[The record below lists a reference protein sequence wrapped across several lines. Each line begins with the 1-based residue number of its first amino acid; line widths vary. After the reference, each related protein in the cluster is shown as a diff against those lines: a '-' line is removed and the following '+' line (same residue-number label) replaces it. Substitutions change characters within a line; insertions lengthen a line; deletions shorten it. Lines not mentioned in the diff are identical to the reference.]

1 MKMEIVNET
10 ELKKEVE
17 ESIKPQEEQVNALT
31 KQADANVT
39 EIFNLNLDELE
50 EKRKIL
56 KSIEE
61 FGMENMKASAHKNN
75 LLKVT
80 VGKLSKNGED
90 GGEIANSLAD
100 LHQEIKDLDP
110 SPLDFTKEGPLGKI
124 FNPIRR
130 YFNRYERADQVIDGI
145 LKSLEKGKT
154 TLIND
159 NTTLEIEED
168 GLRELSK
175 KLSAEIELGALM
187 DAKVC
192 ESIEKAKTEGVE
204 EDKLKFVNEEILFP
218 IRQRV
223 MDMQQ
228 MVVVNNQGVI
238 AMEVIRRNNKE
249 LIRGIERAKSVTVSA
264 LNTAVMV
271 ASALYN
277 QKIVLN
283 KIEALNDTTNNLIT
297 ATSGMLKEQGATIQ
311 KRSME
316 STLSPEVLK
325 QSFQEALSA
334 LNDIATFKEE
344 ALPKMAETVKQFKEL
359 ADMGE
364 KEIEKLERSKSE

>member
-1 MKMEIVNET
+1 MKMEIVNE
-10 ELKKEVE
+10 EALKKEVE
-17 ESIKPQEEQVNALT
+17 EAIKPQEKQVEALT
-31 KQADANVT
+31 QQAAINVD
-39 EIFNLNLDELE
+39 EIFQLDLNELE
-50 EKRKIL
+50 KKKMIL
-56 KSIEE
+56 KNIDE
-61 FGMENMKASAHKNN
+61 FGMENMRASARKNN

-80 VGKLSKNGED
+80 VGTLSKNGEE
-90 GGEIANSLAD
+90 GGEVANSLAD
-100 LHQEIKDLDP
+100 LHREIKDLDP
-110 SPLDFTKEGPLGKI
+110 SALDFTKEGVFGKI

-130 YFNRYERADQVIDGI
+130 YFSRYERADQVIDQI
-145 LKSLEKGKT
+145 LKSLEKGKN
-154 TLIND
+154 TLMND
-159 NTTLEIEED
+159 NTTLEIEEEN
-168 GLRELSK
+168 LRELSK

-187 DAKVC
+187 DAKVV
-192 ESIEKAKTEGVE
+192 EAIEKAKTEGIE
-204 EDKLKFVNEEILFP
+204 EEKLKFVNEEILFP

-249 LIRGIERAKSVTVSA
+249 LIRGVERAKSVTVSA

-277 QKIVLN
+277 QNIVLK
-283 KIEALNDTTNNLIT
+283 KIEVLNDTTNQLIS
-297 ATSGMLKEQGATIQ
+297 ATSSMLKEQGASIQ

-334 LNDIATFKEE
+334 LNDIATFKEA

-359 ADMGE
+359 AEMGE
-364 KEIEKLERSKSE
+364 KEIAKLEEAKKE